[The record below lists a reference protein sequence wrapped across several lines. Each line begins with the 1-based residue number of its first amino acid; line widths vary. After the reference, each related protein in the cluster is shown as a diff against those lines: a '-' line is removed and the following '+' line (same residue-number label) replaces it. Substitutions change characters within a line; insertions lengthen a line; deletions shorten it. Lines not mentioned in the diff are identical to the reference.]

1 VIGSRPRAGV
11 DRADG
16 MEGRD
21 EMFLVGPIGRALRR
35 ALALGILVA
44 FRGRRA
50 LLPAAGLIVLGYA
63 ALNVA
68 GGAAVAP
75 SPSPRE
81 NRSVAVAAAAPA
93 TRPAATNPATVPS
106 VDSYIKG
113 LTQFDAKLMW
123 GSLSDEAIQAM
134 RSRGG
139 SLEALQKG
147 LDDARQRGARY
158 EDITMIGNYPL
169 QDGRKYL
176 FYVLSRR
183 GFTGPEQLE
192 QVYFVFTVAKDG
204 KITRIE

>member
-1 VIGSRPRAGV
+1 MILFR
-11 DRADG
+11 
-16 MEGRD
+16 
-21 EMFLVGPIGRALRR
+21 LLGRALRR
-35 ALALGILVA
+35 VVA
-44 FRGRRA
+44 MFLFAAIRGRRV
-50 LLPAAGLIVLGYA
+50 LIPAVALIVIAWFAVPPLLRQA
-63 ALNVA
+63 PA
-68 GGAAVAP
+68 GTLPSPLSGLVAP
-75 SPSPRE
+75 SGS
-81 NRSVAVAAAAPA
+81 SGAAAVPARGASAPA
-93 TRPAATNPATVPS
+93 TKIGGMNAEAVPS

-123 GSLSDEAIQAM
+123 GSLSEEAIQAM

>member
-1 VIGSRPRAGV
+1 MIVFR
-11 DRADG
+11 
-16 MEGRD
+16 
-21 EMFLVGPIGRALRR
+21 LIGRAFRR
-35 ALALGILVA
+35 VVAMLLFTLIRGRRVVLPAVAVIALGIFVLPPLLRQA
-44 FRGRRA
+44 PAGT
-50 LLPAAGLIVLGYA
+50 LPAPLS
-63 ALNVA
+63 ALVSPS
-68 GGAAVAP
+68 GSSGAAPGAARGAGAP
-75 SPSPRE
+75 
-81 NRSVAVAAAAPA
+81 V
-93 TRPAATNPATVPS
+93 TRIGGMNAEAVPS

-113 LTQFDAKLMW
+113 LTQFDARLMW

>member
-1 VIGSRPRAGV
+1 MILFR
-11 DRADG
+11 
-16 MEGRD
+16 
-21 EMFLVGPIGRALRR
+21 LIGRAFKRV
-35 ALALGILVA
+35 VA
-44 FRGRRA
+44 MLLFVVIRGRRVLVPA
-50 LLPAAGLIVLGYA
+50 VIVLAVAWFAVPPMLRQAPAGTLPAPLSALISPGTGSTGAPTSPA
-63 ALNVA
+63 AR
-68 GGAAVAP
+68 GASAAP
-75 SPSPRE
+75 S
-81 NRSVAVAAAAPA
+81 
-93 TRPAATNPATVPS
+93 TRVGGMNAEAVPS

-147 LDDARQRGARY
+147 LDDAKQRGARY

>member
-1 VIGSRPRAGV
+1 MILFR
-11 DRADG
+11 
-16 MEGRD
+16 
-21 EMFLVGPIGRALRR
+21 LVGRAFRR
-35 ALALGILVA
+35 VVA
-44 FRGRRA
+44 MVLFVVIRGRRVMIPVIA
-50 LLPAAGLIVLGYA
+50 LIAIAWFAVPPLLRQAPAGTLPGPLSGL
-63 ALNVA
+63 
-68 GGAAVAP
+68 VAP
-75 SPSPRE
+75 STSGGATTGSARGA
-81 NRSVAVAAAAPA
+81 SIPA
-93 TRPAATNPATVPS
+93 SRVGGMNAEAVPS

-123 GSLSDEAIQAM
+123 GSLSEEAIQAM

>member
-1 VIGSRPRAGV
+1 MIFFR
-11 DRADG
+11 
-16 MEGRD
+16 
-21 EMFLVGPIGRALRR
+21 LVGRAFRR
-35 ALALGILVA
+35 VVAMVLFALI
-44 FRGRRA
+44 RGRRVLIPAVVLLAVAWFAVPA
-50 LLPAAGLIVLGYA
+50 LLRQAPAGTLPAPLSGLIA
-63 ALNVA
+63 P
-68 GGAAVAP
+68 GGSSSATTAP
-75 SPSPRE
+75 ARGANAS
-81 NRSVAVAAAAPA
+81 APA
-93 TRPAATNPATVPS
+93 TKMGGMNAEAVPS

-123 GSLSDEAIQAM
+123 GSLSEEAIQAM

>member
-1 VIGSRPRAGV
+1 MIIFR
-11 DRADG
+11 
-16 MEGRD
+16 
-21 EMFLVGPIGRALRR
+21 LIGRAFRR
-35 ALALGILVA
+35 VVA
-44 FRGRRA
+44 MVLFGLIRGRRVVI
-50 LLPAAGLIVLGYA
+50 P
-63 ALNVA
+63 
-68 GGAAVAP
+68 AVAVIALGFLVVPPLLRQAPAGTLP
-75 SPSPRE
+75 SPLS
-81 NRSVAVAAAAPA
+81 SLAAPSGSSSAAPGPARGAGAPA
-93 TRPAATNPATVPS
+93 TKVGGMNAEAVPS

-113 LTQFDAKLMW
+113 LTQFDARLMW

-158 EDITMIGNYPL
+158 EDNYPL

>member
-1 VIGSRPRAGV
+1 MTISR
-11 DRADG
+11 
-16 MEGRD
+16 
-21 EMFLVGPIGRALRR
+21 LLGRALRR
-35 ALALGILVA
+35 VVA
-44 FRGRRA
+44 MLLFVAIKGRRVLIPGVA
-50 LLPAAGLIVLGYA
+50 LIAVAWFALPSLMRQIPAGTMPAPLSGL
-63 ALNVA
+63 
-68 GGAAVAP
+68 VAP
-75 SPSPRE
+75 STSSGPAQATSRATGSAPSTKLGGMNAE
-81 NRSVAVAAAAPA
+81 AVPA
-93 TRPAATNPATVPS
+93 

-123 GSLSDEAIQAM
+123 NSLSEEAIQAM

-139 SLEALQKG
+139 SLDALQKG
-147 LDDARQRGARY
+147 LDDAKQRGARY

-183 GFTGPEQLE
+183 GFTGPDQLE

>member
-1 VIGSRPRAGV
+1 MIIFR
-11 DRADG
+11 
-16 MEGRD
+16 
-21 EMFLVGPIGRALRR
+21 LLGRALRR
-35 ALALGILVA
+35 VVA
-44 FRGRRA
+44 MVLFVLIRGRRVLIPGVA
-50 LLPAAGLIVLGYA
+50 LLAIAWFAMPVLLRQVPAGTLPTPLSGL
-63 ALNVA
+63 
-68 GGAAVAP
+68 VAP
-75 SPSPRE
+75 TSPSAPASGPA
-81 NRSVAVAAAAPA
+81 RSAGAPA
-93 TRPAATNPATVPS
+93 TKMGGMNAEAVPA

-113 LTQFDAKLMW
+113 LTQFDARLMW
-123 GSLSDEAIQAM
+123 SSLSEEAIQAM

-192 QVYFVFTVAKDG
+192 QVYFVFTVARDG

>member
-1 VIGSRPRAGV
+1 MILFR
-11 DRADG
+11 
-16 MEGRD
+16 
-21 EMFLVGPIGRALRR
+21 LLGRAFRR
-35 ALALGILVA
+35 VVA
-44 FRGRRA
+44 MVLFVLIRGRRVLIPAVA
-50 LLPAAGLIVLGYA
+50 LIAIAWFAVPPLLRQAPAGTLPAPLSGVF
-63 ALNVA
+63 V
-68 GGAAVAP
+68 P
-75 SPSPRE
+75 SGS
-81 NRSVAVAAAAPA
+81 SS
-93 TRPAATNPATVPS
+93 AATGSARGAPTTKIGGMNAEAVPA

-113 LTQFDAKLMW
+113 LTQFDARLMW
-123 GSLSDEAIQAM
+123 SSLSDEAIQAM

>member
-1 VIGSRPRAGV
+1 LLI
-11 DRADG
+11 
-16 MEGRD
+16 
-21 EMFLVGPIGRALRR
+21 
-35 ALALGILVA
+35 
-44 FRGRRA
+44 RGRRLVIPA
-50 LLPAAGLIVLGYA
+50 IVLIGAVVFVVPLLLRQAPAGTLPAPLSGL
-63 ALNVA
+63 
-68 GGAAVAP
+68 VAP
-75 SPSPRE
+75 SS
-81 NRSVAVAAAAPA
+81 SGVS
-93 TRPAATNPATVPS
+93 ATNPARGTSAPSTKIGGMNAEAVPS

-123 GSLSDEAIQAM
+123 GSLSEEAIQAM

>member
-1 VIGSRPRAGV
+1 MIIFR
-11 DRADG
+11 
-16 MEGRD
+16 
-21 EMFLVGPIGRALRR
+21 LLGRALRR
-35 ALALGILVA
+35 AVA
-44 FRGRRA
+44 MVLFVLIRGRRVLIPAVVLIAVAWFA
-50 LLPAAGLIVLGYA
+50 LPSLVRQVPAGTLPAPLSGLAAPGSSNQASGPVRSAG
-63 ALNVA
+63 
-68 GGAAVAP
+68 
-75 SPSPRE
+75 
-81 NRSVAVAAAAPA
+81 APA
-93 TRPAATNPATVPS
+93 TKMGGMNAEAVPA
-106 VDSYIKG
+106 VDAYIKG

-123 GSLSDEAIQAM
+123 NSLSDEAIQAM

-147 LDDARQRGARY
+147 LDDAKQRGARY

>member
-1 VIGSRPRAGV
+1 MILFR
-11 DRADG
+11 
-16 MEGRD
+16 
-21 EMFLVGPIGRALRR
+21 LIGRAFKRV
-35 ALALGILVA
+35 VA
-44 FRGRRA
+44 MFLFVLIRGRRVVIPVIGVIGVAA
-50 LLPAAGLIVLGYA
+50 LAMWFMVRQAPAGTLPAPLSGLIASSGPSGATTSA
-63 ALNVA
+63 ARGSSNV
-68 GGAAVAP
+68 
-75 SPSPRE
+75 
-81 NRSVAVAAAAPA
+81 PA
-93 TRPAATNPATVPS
+93 TKVGGMNAEAVPS

-123 GSLSDEAIQAM
+123 GSLSEEAIQAM

-147 LDDARQRGARY
+147 LDDAKQRGARY
-158 EDITMIGNYPL
+158 EDITMIGNYAL

>member
-1 VIGSRPRAGV
+1 MIIFR
-11 DRADG
+11 
-16 MEGRD
+16 
-21 EMFLVGPIGRALRR
+21 LLGRAFRR
-35 ALALGILVA
+35 VVA
-44 FRGRRA
+44 MVLFVVIRGRRVLIPGVA
-50 LLPAAGLIVLGYA
+50 LLAVAWFALPALIRQVPAGTLPMPLSG
-63 ALNVA
+63 L
-68 GGAAVAP
+68 VAP
-75 SPSPRE
+75 SSSSSGATSGPA
-81 NRSVAVAAAAPA
+81 RSAGAPA
-93 TRPAATNPATVPS
+93 TKIGGMNAEAVPA

-113 LTQFDAKLMW
+113 LTQFDARLMW
-123 GSLSDEAIQAM
+123 NSLSEEAIQAM

-192 QVYFVFTVAKDG
+192 QVYFVFTVARDG